1 MSLYLRIC
9 KRLDKV
15 ADKAFQP
22 GSKLHHGWHHQAGP
36 KVNEIEK
43 LWFEKP
49 SFRQCF
55 SGHQC
60 GNGQWSLRE

>member
-1 MSLYLRIC
+1 MSSFYLRIC

-36 KVNEIEK
+36 KVNKTQK
-43 LWFEKP
+43 L
-49 SFRQCF
+49 
-55 SGHQC
+55 
-60 GNGQWSLRE
+60 